1 MQFGLYTPNYGTFA
15 HPRTLADLALEA
27 EEAGWDGYFIWD
39 HILVKKNTRTPMVDP
54 WVALAAMAMNTKK
67 IRIGTTVTPIA
78 RRRPWKLARET
89 VSIDHLSEGRL
100 ILTVGL
106 GTPAEAEF
114 EAFGEESNQQI
125 RAKKLDEGLDI
136 LLGLWSGKS
145 FSYKGEHYQLE
156 DVRFLPKP
164 IQSPRIPIWV
174 GGGWPRKKPFIR
186 AARYDG
192 VFPLR
197 AGFRGKLQ
205 PNDFQDIVN
214 CITSHRIASEPFDVV
229 LMGKS
234 QGQNPEKG
242 AQKIAPYEKVGVTW
256 WLEFLGGSAK
266 LEKIRERIKQGPPRV
281 SIN

>member
-1 MQFGLYTPNYGTFA
+1 MGCTGSYG
-15 HPRTLADLALEA
+15 DE
-27 EEAGWDGYFIWD
+27 Y
-39 HILVKKNTRTPMVDP
+39 
-54 WVALAAMAMNTKK
+54 KK

-114 EAFGEESNQQI
+114 ETFGEESNQQI

-136 LLGLWSGKS
+136 LLGLWSGES
-145 FSYKGEHYQLE
+145 FSYKGEYYQLE

-197 AGFRGKLQ
+197 AGYRGKLQ
-205 PNDFQDIVN
+205 PNDYQDIVN
-214 CITSHRIASEPFDVV
+214 FITSHRTASEPFDVV
-229 LMGKS
+229 LMDELPLNELRS
-234 QGQNPEKG
+234 ILLPR
-242 AQKIAPYEKVGVTW
+242 
-256 WLEFLGGSAK
+256 LG
-266 LEKIRERIKQGPPRV
+266 LREHTV
-281 SIN
+281 N